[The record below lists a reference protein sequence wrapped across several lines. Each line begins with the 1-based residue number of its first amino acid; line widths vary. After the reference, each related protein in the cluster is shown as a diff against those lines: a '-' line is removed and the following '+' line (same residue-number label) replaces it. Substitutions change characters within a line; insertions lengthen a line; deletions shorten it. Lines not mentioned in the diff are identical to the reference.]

1 MIEHEPHNV
10 LVTGGAS
17 FIGSNLARYLLATD
31 PEVNI
36 VNLDLL
42 TYAGSLEN
50 LENLPDPSRHT
61 IIRGDI
67 CDQQLVDRILRE
79 HSVDTVVNLAAE
91 THVDRSIVAPAVFVQ
106 TNVMGTFTLLEAVR
120 AYWLLGFRPGRSV
133 RFHHVSTDEVF
144 GALGPDDPRFTET
157 TPYAPNSPYS
167 ATKAASDH
175 LVRAYHHT
183 YGLPTITTNC
193 SNNYGPYQHFEKFVP
208 TIIKACLLGKPIPVY
223 GDGSNIR
230 DWLYVKDHCRGIDV
244 ALRRGRQGETYNIG
258 GNNEWSNIEI
268 AHLVC
273 RLMNERYPQG
283 APHERIISFVKDRP
297 GHDWRYA
304 IDTSRIRAELGWRPE
319 ETFETGIRKT
329 IAWYLKRAKR

>member
-1 MIEHEPHNV
+1 MTEHKPHKV

-17 FIGSNLARYLLATD
+17 FIGSNLVRYLLATD
-31 PEVNI
+31 PEVSI

-50 LENLPDPSRHT
+50 LENLPDPGRHAFV
-61 IIRGDI
+61 RGDI
-67 CDQQLVDRILRE
+67 CDRLLVDRILRE
-79 HSVDTVVNLAAE
+79 RSIDTVINLAAE

-106 TNVMGTFTLLEAVR
+106 TNVMGTFTLLEAAR
-120 AYWLLGFRPGRSV
+120 AYWLSSPPSRSV

-157 TPYAPNSPYS
+157 APYAPNSPYS

-208 TIIKACLLGKPIPVY
+208 TLINACLLGEPIPVY

-244 ALRRGRQGETYNIG
+244 ALRRGHQGETYNIG

-268 AHLVC
+268 ARLVC

-283 APHERIISFVKDRP
+283 ASHERLISFVKDRP

-304 IDTSRIRAELGWRPE
+304 IDTSRIQAELGWRPE

>member
-106 TNVMGTFTLLEAVR
+106 TNVMGTFTLLEAAR
-120 AYWLLGFRPGRSV
+120 AYWLSSLPSCSV

-157 TPYAPNSPYS
+157 APYAPNSPYS

-193 SNNYGPYQHFEKFVP
+193 SNNYGPYQFPEK
-208 TIIKACLLGKPIPVY
+208 LIPLMIA
-223 GDGSNIR
+223 N
-230 DWLYVKDHCRGIDV
+230 
-244 ALRRGRQGETYNIG
+244 ALQ
-258 GNNEWSNIEI
+258 
-268 AHLVC
+268 A
-273 RLMNERYPQG
+273 
-283 APHERIISFVKDRP
+283 RP
-297 GHDWRYA
+297 
-304 IDTSRIRAELGWRPE
+304 
-319 ETFETGIRKT
+319 
-329 IAWYLKRAKR
+329 